1 MVFVFLEGYAS
12 GVPSYTT
19 CLDANLKWGI
29 TSRANY
35 LSRYSQDFLAD
46 KKMIQIATGN
56 RAEMAAMERVLTE
69 RVPGP
74 LNLEPWAG
82 SEFGNDMG
90 VLETILGGT
99 G

>member
-1 MVFVFLEGYAS
+1 MRGKSMDYVG
-12 GVPSYTT
+12 
-19 CLDANLKWGI
+19 
-29 TSRANY
+29 
-35 LSRYSQDFLAD
+35 
-46 KKMIQIATGN
+46 TGS
-56 RAEMAAMERVLTE
+56 RAEMSAMERVLTE

-90 VLETILGGT
+90 VLKTILGGS